1 MSDESTVS
9 ESLPLTIK
17 KPTPLGRK
25 LLAITIFSACVAFF
39 PILMVNDDTTGG
51 GGAVFLMCMTIPVGL
66 AMFFIGIISSIKS
79 YWNSLSVS
87 EKEQLVLELRRR
99 GPWLILLTFLT
110 YAILEIFNPI

>member
-25 LLAITIFSACVAFF
+25 LLGITIFSACVAFF

-87 EKEQLVLELRRR
+87 EKEQLALKLRRR

-110 YAILEIFNPI
+110 YAILSIFNPL